1 MTFRLF
7 VYMLGY
13 FFHWS
18 AMTLVALCIL
28 DVVGVIQVPWLGDVL
43 RNEPMDMFLPIG
55 ILYIFGLC
63 GRPHPNVR
71 RLPRDMRARVNRIPL
86 SVIFNRSP
94 GTIFLEITALLT
106 LAAVGFVCATYPLM
120 VIRPRT
126 GSTSGIFHFSACFGL
141 LSFWW
146 AMRNLYVY
154 VHPFSREL
162 REDP

>member
-18 AMTLVALCIL
+18 AMTLLALCIL
-28 DVVGVIQVPWLGDVL
+28 VGVGVIQVPWLGDVL
-43 RNEPMDMFLPIG
+43 RNEPMHLFLLIG
-55 ILYIFGLC
+55 ILYLFGLC

-71 RLPRDMRARVNRIPL
+71 RLPRDMRARVNRMPL

-106 LAAVGFVCATYPLM
+106 LATVGLVCAVYPVMTVRGNPDRVGEGFRWCVGFG
-120 VIRPRT
+120 VI
-126 GSTSGIFHFSACFGL
+126 FFL
-141 LSFWW
+141 W
-146 AMRNLYVY
+146 AMRSLYVY
-154 VHPFSREL
+154 VHPFSRE
-162 REDP
+162 RQEDP